1 MRKLKIILFL
11 GASLIMVVGC
21 TSKKMPCAIANQKPA
36 APPAWAMMPPS
47 NSLPVAGRNVLGIR
61 DGAGLRRRPNSTE
74 NASGIHQDAMP
85 SMIAIILLIILHIW
99 LCRQGGNH
107 FWSESRLNI
116 SLLMLDIEHLARG
129 KGLR

>member
-1 MRKLKIILFL
+1 MTSLKTSIKTITYLSDIGCL
-11 GASLIMVVGC
+11 EIQGASL
-21 TSKKMPCAIANQKPA
+21 
-36 APPAWAMMPPS
+36 
-47 NSLPVAGRNVLGIR
+47 
-61 DGAGLRRRPNSTE
+61 
-74 NASGIHQDAMP
+74 MP

-99 LCRQGGNH
+99 LCRQGGDH